1 MHNTPNGFSE
11 YDDES
16 LKAWA
21 TSLSYDDAPKFELLY
36 NGQTIFLDLTTLLQ
50 CLKIAEHCHL
60 TPPIDSD
67 WWLDIVRRY
76 CVEVN
81 LDGRIQVEND

>member
-1 MHNTPNGFSE
+1 MPNTTDTQKKDLEDWLATFSC
-11 YDDES
+11 DDS
-16 LKAWA
+16 
-21 TSLSYDDAPKFELLY
+21 PRFELLY

-50 CLKIAEHCHL
+50 CLKIAEYSHF

-76 CVEVN
+76 PVEIN
-81 LDGRIQVEND
+81 LDGRIQTESQ

>member
-1 MHNTPNGFSE
+1 MNHPAQDFSE
-11 YDDES
+11 HEDENLKEWAASVSCDD
-16 LKAWA
+16 
-21 TSLSYDDAPKFELLY
+21 TPRFELLY
-36 NGQTIFLDLTTLLQ
+36 NGQPIFLDLTTLLQ

-76 CVEVN
+76 RVEVN
-81 LDGRIQVEND
+81 LDGRVQTERE